1 MKRTMNRWW
10 VAVAA
15 SVLILGGCGGS
26 ALSVKRVDADTEV
39 ALTDR
44 WNDEDSRLVAQAM
57 IEDMM
62 TFPWLRDFSD
72 EHPDRRPAIIIQR
85 VRNKS
90 HEHIATDTFI
100 NDLKRAMM
108 RSGRADFIA
117 GGKERQEVREEL
129 RSQDLYASEDSR
141 KEMGEELGADF
152 ALSGTISSIVDQ
164 LEGKRVIF
172 YQVDL
177 RLIDLQSTREV
188 WNGQKKLKK
197 VSERSRYGL

>member
-1 MKRTMNRWW
+1 MKTTTNHWW
-10 VAVAA
+10 LVVVAA
-15 SVLILGGCGGS
+15 LLLGGCGGG
-26 ALSVKRVDADTEV
+26 LSVKRVETDTEV

-44 WNDEDSRLVAQAM
+44 WNDEDSRLVAEAM
-57 IEDMM
+57 IEDML

-72 EHPDRRPAIIIQR
+72 DHPNRRPTIIIQR

-90 HEHIATDTFI
+90 HEHIATDTFL
-100 NDLKRAMM
+100 NDLKRALM
-108 RSGRADFIA
+108 RSGRADFVA
-117 GGKERQEVREEL
+117 GGKEREDVREEL
-129 RSQDLYASEDSR
+129 RSQDVYASEDSR

-164 LEGKRVIF
+164 YEGSKVIF

-177 RLIDLQSTREV
+177 KLIDLQTTREV

-197 VSERSRYGL
+197 VSERSRFGF